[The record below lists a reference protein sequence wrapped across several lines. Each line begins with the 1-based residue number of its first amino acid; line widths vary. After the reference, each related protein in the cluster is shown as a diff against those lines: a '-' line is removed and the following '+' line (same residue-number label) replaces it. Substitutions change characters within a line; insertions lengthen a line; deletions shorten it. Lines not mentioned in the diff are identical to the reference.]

1 MTRSD
6 YLGKI
11 KSFCYFVREIV
22 YGVDES
28 CSQSLPGC
36 LGKLYRCRYES
47 EEFWLKKSVSEVLLG
62 RFMVE
67 SLSSMNTEI
76 F

>member
-1 MTRSD
+1 M
-6 YLGKI
+6 
-11 KSFCYFVREIV
+11 

-47 EEFWLKKSVSEVLLG
+47 EEFWLKKSVSEFFWEDLWLKVYLL
-62 RFMVE
+62 
-67 SLSSMNTEI
+67 
-76 F
+76 

>member
-1 MTRSD
+1 M
-6 YLGKI
+6 
-11 KSFCYFVREIV
+11 